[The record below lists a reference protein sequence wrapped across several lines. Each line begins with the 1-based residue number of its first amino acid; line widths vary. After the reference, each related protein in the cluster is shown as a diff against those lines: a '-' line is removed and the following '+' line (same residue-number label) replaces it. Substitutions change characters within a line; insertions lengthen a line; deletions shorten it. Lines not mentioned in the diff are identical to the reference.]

1 MHYEQAV
8 AQNAFWDTLIQQK
21 QAAVQDAFF
30 QDLFT
35 ATVEN
40 HTEKLAALDPEYAAA
55 LDQEQQKQAFLQGF
69 NAVLQNAA
77 V

>member
-1 MHYEQAV
+1 
-8 AQNAFWDTLIQQK
+8 
-21 QAAVQDAFF
+21 
-30 QDLFT
+30 
-35 ATVEN
+35 VEN